1 LYSVIL
7 LPFVIFF
14 MPFNKISLLLFACE
28 QDLVDEAGPNLHTG
42 AAELSSSDLVDR
54 VYRRIVESHAKHYG
68 WQVSFYKWQVL
79 HHKFIK
85 CNTLT
90 FALYYVSC
98 CLQPADRW
106 GMKLVGT
113 PCGNSLWVTAGE
125 AEEAVEKIGMDAVN
139 ATRLCSKVAT
149 PKS

>member
-1 LYSVIL
+1 ML
-7 LPFVIFF
+7 
-14 MPFNKISLLLFACE
+14 FNKISPLLFVSE

-42 AAELSSSDLVDR
+42 AAELSSSDLVDK
-54 VYRRIVESHAKHYG
+54 VYRRIVESNTKHYG
-68 WQVSFYKWQVL
+68 WQVSFYFWQVL
-79 HHKFIK
+79 HDKFIK
-85 CNTLT
+85 FNTLT
-90 FALYYVSC
+90 FILYLVSY